1 MEKLKYVRLEQYNQV
16 IIFPCIIEHSTF
28 KHLSPKT
35 AGFCYFNP
43 SARRIDCFGESV
55 SLGLKSDKREDTY
68 HATRQVY
75 GMDDAIALSLEP
87 LSE

>member
-43 SARRIDCFGESV
+43 HKNRVDCYGESI
-55 SLGLKSDKREDTY
+55 SLGLKSDKQEDTY
-68 HATRQVY
+68 YATKQVFGIDY
-75 GMDDAIALSLEP
+75 ADTLLFEP
-87 LSE
+87 TES